1 MRKTT
6 RLTVAAL
13 AATTVLAGCGS
24 QVKGVAE
31 PTGGAGG
38 SGGAAGAEGD
48 ILVWKPGG
56 PRPERPV
63 IRLGDQTPPSDWK
76 SVGAPF
82 DNCTTLKWEDFPQQ
96 ARPTKDKPP
105 VLQVVRKGDPYK
117 TACRFSNNESISF
130 DAPTPPDP
138 NNPAPPPPPRTTEQ
152 KPPGWS
158 PIFELTVVWGTEF
171 SVEGLGGTTVTLG
184 GKPAAFKET
193 ESGGTAV
200 KDPFCTVIVKLSN
213 GSAGLQL
220 RNGRFK
226 TTMNTCET
234 AKKLAETLASR
245 VQ

>member
-6 RLTVAAL
+6 TALAIAAL
-13 AATTVLAGCGS
+13 GASVLAGCGP
-24 QVKGVAE
+24 QIKGVAE
-31 PTGGAGG
+31 PAGGAGAVP
-38 SGGAAGAEGD
+38 SIGD
-48 ILVWKPGG
+48 ILIQAPGG
-56 PRPERPV
+56 PRPERPK
-63 IRLGDQTPPSDWK
+63 IRLGDQVPPPDWK

-82 DNCTTLKWEDFPQQ
+82 DTCTTLKWEDFPQQ
-96 ARPTKDKPP
+96 ARPKQPKPP
-105 VLQVVRKGDPYK
+105 ELQVVRKGDPYK
-117 TACRFSNNESISF
+117 TACRFHANESISF
-130 DAPTPPDP
+130 DVPTPPDP
-138 NNPAPPPPPRTTEQ
+138 GNPAPPPPPRTTEQ

-158 PIFELTVVWGTEF
+158 PMFEVTVVWGTDI
-171 SVEGLGGTTVTLG
+171 SPEGLGGTAVTLA

-193 ESGGTAV
+193 ETGGTAV
-200 KDPFCTVIVKLSN
+200 KDPFCTVIVKLGN